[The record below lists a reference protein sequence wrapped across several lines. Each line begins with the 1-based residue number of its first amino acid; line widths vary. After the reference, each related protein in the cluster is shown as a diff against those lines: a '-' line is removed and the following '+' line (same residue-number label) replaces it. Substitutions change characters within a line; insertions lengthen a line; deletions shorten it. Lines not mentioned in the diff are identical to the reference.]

1 MGCGCLSKNKVEIIS
16 KIKEPNENFDVH
28 NVVNNNNPSSSNLSD
43 DNNNNEEGR
52 ENANINNNNRNR
64 NNINSPHIQDSS
76 PNSNSNQNNIVLRQ
90 NNLNSQNSPNNN
102 NISNQNNNNFNS
114 NNNNNYL
121 NNLQNILNNVSDENN
136 LSLGP
141 AYEPYLQSKQ
151 DENFNYKEVENEFV
165 GIGVKRMQGYISPV
179 SFEKLQKIRED
190 FWTSRIEGNPE
201 IWEILRTICND
212 NTLTLDDIDSFMKS
226 SNIVTYKGCIN
237 VTYDSKG
244 YLYEIPNYCIND
256 PVRYENIEEEKSK
269 DIPKEE
275 NIEVKIRC
283 FVDEGKIKIKNH
295 ESIEKLKDIISKHKT
310 FINKFKC
317 DSIRL
322 FFGGKELQ
330 NEKPLYFYN
339 IENKSIIQMLARP
352 AEKKNENENN
362 VSIASKN
369 QCLKSR
375 ALSGVTLSG
384 ENHENDENENLE
396 DTLTDQNKLLIKVKN
411 K

>member
-16 KIKEPNENFDVH
+16 KIKEPNENFEVH
-28 NVVNNNNPSSSNLSD
+28 NVVNNNPSSSNLSD

-52 ENANINNNNRNR
+52 ENNNNRNR
-64 NNINSPHIQDSS
+64 NNINSSQNNDNS
-76 PNSNSNQNNIVLRQ
+76 PNSNPNNMVLNQNNQ
-90 NNLNSQNSPNNN
+90 NNQNSPNNN
-102 NISNQNNNNFNS
+102 NISNQNNNNNNINS

-121 NNLQNILNNVSDENN
+121 NNLQNILNNISDENN

-165 GIGVKRMQGYISPV
+165 GEGVKRMKGYISPV

-212 NTLTLDDIDSFMKS
+212 NSLSLDDIDSFMKS

-256 PVRYENIEEEKSK
+256 PLRYENIQEEVK

-295 ESIEKLKDIISKHKT
+295 DSIEKLKEIISKHKT
-310 FINKFKC
+310 FINKFKF

-330 NEKPLYFYN
+330 NQKPLYFYN

-352 AEKKNENENN
+352 VEKKSENENN

-384 ENHENDENENLE
+384 ENHENDENDNLE
-396 DTLTDQNKLLIKVKN
+396 DTLTDQNKLLIKVK